1 MFPFNDYR
9 EARDFLY
16 GIFDEE
22 EQINYELILFAKS
35 YIPGNYSRH
44 YKGTNKFWGNEDAHI
59 SESRY
64 SSDYC
69 PGRTCVGDIVPHSEC
84 YEGCGCST
92 KGSRYIL
99 EEWISGSYGE
109 CPISSSR
116 QLVTMLYN
124 HGGVGQTGWWYKHE
138 DYNHKEFGWFWDYM
152 RRKKGV
158 ELDD

>member
-22 EQINYELILFAKS
+22 EQINNNLILFAKS
-35 YIPGNYSRH
+35 YIPGNFGRH
-44 YKGTNKFWGNEDAHI
+44 FKTMKVSDAHI

-64 SSDYC
+64 RSDYV
-69 PGRTCVGDIVPHSEC
+69 PGRTCVGDIIPHSEC
-84 YEGCGCST
+84 YDDCGCYEN
-92 KGSRYIL
+92 GSSYIL

-116 QLVTMLYN
+116 QLVTMFYN
-124 HGGVGQTGWWYKHE
+124 HGGVGQTGWWYGHG

-158 ELDD
+158 ELDG